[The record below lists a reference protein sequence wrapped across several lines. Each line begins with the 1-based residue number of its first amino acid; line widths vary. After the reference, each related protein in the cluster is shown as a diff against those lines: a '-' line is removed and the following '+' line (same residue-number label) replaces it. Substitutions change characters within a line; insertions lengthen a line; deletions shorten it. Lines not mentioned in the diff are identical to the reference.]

1 MHRARAIEKRQPYID
16 GVRTVL
22 DRIKR
27 EHAEQVRAEEALRNA
42 VDTEAVQSRL
52 QTIRDNMNMVRTHN
66 EQMQIV
72 HAQREQHNIEKKE
85 KKLKREEERRAAL
98 EERRR
103 EANREVVRNLI
114 EESRNFITA
123 DNMDEIL
130 EQVVTNPPV
139 NFNYAITPTG
149 KKIHSTKPPGNL
161 DGWDGAPPSAFI
173 AGGTKENSEEFQQMF
188 EGKDVGYYA
197 RRGGFFGSTD
207 KRKRKTSNA
216 NQQQGKV

>member
-22 DRIKR
+22 ERMKR

-52 QTIRDNMNMVRTHN
+52 QTIRDNLNMVRTHN
-66 EQMQIV
+66 EQMQMV
-72 HAQREQHNIEKKE
+72 HAQRERHNVERKE
-85 KKLKREEERRAAL
+85 KKLKKEEERRAL
-98 EERRR
+98 HEDRRR
-103 EANREVVRNLI
+103 EVNREVVRNLI
-114 EESRNFITA
+114 EESGKFITA
-123 DNMDEIL
+123 DNMDEML

-139 NFNYAITPTG
+139 NFNYAITTSG

-161 DGWDGAPPSAFI
+161 DGWDGAAPSAFI
-173 AGGTKENSEEFQQMF
+173 AGGTRENSEEFQEMF

-197 RRGGFFGSTD
+197 RRGGFFGTD
-207 KRKRKTSNA
+207 KRKRKTLNT
-216 NQQQGKV
+216 NHQQGKV